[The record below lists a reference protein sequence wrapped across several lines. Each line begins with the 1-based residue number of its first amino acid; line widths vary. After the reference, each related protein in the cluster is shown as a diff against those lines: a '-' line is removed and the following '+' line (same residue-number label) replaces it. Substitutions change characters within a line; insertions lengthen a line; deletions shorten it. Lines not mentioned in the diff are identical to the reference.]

1 MLRVLWQFLTGGF
14 GEDVFV
20 FLGGAF
26 GWLSGAMGNG
36 VQNSV

>member
-1 MLRVLWQFLTGGF
+1 MAVLTGGF
-14 GEDVFV
+14 GEDVF